1 MNRVALLLLGILA
14 AVPSAQAVDS
24 LAVRLG
30 QAEDAN
36 VAGLDAAW
44 QWDKQWFSEGHWHL
58 TGYWE
63 GRLGYWEGQGPGAK
77 SAWELGFAPVL
88 RLRPNAS
95 GGTQPYMDAAI
106 GAHLFSSNRLYATH
120 EFDSRLQIGQQVGL
134 GVTFG
139 AKSRYDISYRVGYL
153 PNDDIT
159 SHQVRLSCLF

>member
-1 MNRVALLLLGILA
+1 MKNIALLLLGTLLMVSQA
-14 AVPSAQAVDS
+14 RAVDS
-24 LAVRLG
+24 LAARLG

-36 VAGLDAAW
+36 LAGLDATW
-44 QWDKQWFSEGHWHL
+44 QWDRQWFAEGHWHL

-63 GRLGYWEGQGPGAK
+63 GGLAYWDGQGAGAK
-77 SAWELGFAPVL
+77 SVWELGFAPIL

-95 GGTQPYMDAAI
+95 GGTQPYLDAGI
-106 GAHLFSSNRLYATH
+106 GAHLFSGGKLNATR
-120 EFDSRLQIGQQVGL
+120 ELDSGLRIAQQVGL

-153 PNDDIT
+153 PSDDIT